1 MMPHPSACLMIQGT
15 GSDTGKSII
24 TAGLARLFRNQGFAT
39 IPFKPQNMSNNA
51 AVTADGGEI
60 GRAQA
65 FQAFAAG
72 IAPSKYMNPILLK
85 PEGGHGSQLVVNG
98 HYQGHIKARD
108 YYKRKAELLKI
119 VLDSYH
125 MLAAQA
131 DVMLIEGAG
140 SPAEVNLR
148 AADIAN
154 MGFASQIN
162 APVILVADINR
173 GGVLASLV
181 GTYELLLPSERNL
194 IKGYIINQFRGE
206 EALFKDALTIIAQ
219 HTGWQCLG
227 IVPFADEVK
236 WFADEDSM
244 ILRSRYRQNQSTSP
258 AQNNIVQKDIAQT
271 NIALLQFDRIANADD
286 FTPLAQDARI
296 NIISV
301 PLDEPLPMVDWVI
314 LPGSKNTLADMK
326 KLHASGMVH
335 DLWAHLRR
343 GGKILGIC
351 GGYQMLGELICD
363 PEQIEGTDNE
373 VQGLGL
379 LPIHTILRADKT
391 LKEFSGQAYLSGKY
405 RDHPP
410 IAIKGYEIHL
420 GQTRPSNT
428 HQPQQHWIESASPQH
443 LIATRSGQGDLFPE
457 QIFGCYLHGLFSS
470 QEFYERF
477 FELQNHNADD
487 ANVENITAAGQGDW
501 LTRKSDDAL
510 DEFSVR
516 LSQVLDMAKIVTI
529 AGLG

>member
-72 IAPSKYMNPILLK
+72 IPASKYMNPILLK

-98 HYQGHIKARD
+98 HYQGHIQARD
-108 YYKRKAELLKI
+108 YYQRKAELLKI

-131 DVMLIEGAG
+131 DLMLIEGAG

-148 AADIAN
+148 DADIAN

-194 IKGYIINQFRGE
+194 IKGYIINQFRGDE
-206 EALFKDALTIIAQ
+206 TLFKDALAIIQQ

-244 ILRSRYRQNQSTSP
+244 ILRARYRHHQSTSS
-258 AQNNIVQKDIAQT
+258 QQT
-271 NIALLQFDRIANADD
+271 HIALLQFSHIANADD

-296 NIISV
+296 NIV
-301 PLDEPLPMVDWVI
+301 TVALDEPLPMVDWVI
-314 LPGSKNTLADMK
+314 LPGSKNTIADMK
-326 KLHASGMVH
+326 KLHSSGMIH

-351 GGYQMLGELICD
+351 GGYQMLGNIIAD
-363 PEQIEGTDNE
+363 PKQIEGTDHE
-373 VQGLGL
+373 VAGLGL
-379 LPIHTILRADKT
+379 LPIHTILQADKT
-391 LKEFSGQAYLSGKY
+391 LKEFSGHAHLSGKY
-405 RDHPP
+405 RSHPP
-410 IAIKGYEIHL
+410 IAINGYEIHL
-420 GQTRPSNT
+420 GQTRPSDT
-428 HQPQQHWIESASPQH
+428 RHPQKNWIESASTSDPQSSQH
-443 LIATRSGQGDLFPE
+443 LIATCSQQGDLFPE

-487 ANVENITAAGQGDW
+487 ANVENITAAGQDDW

-516 LSQVLDMAKIVTI
+516 LSQVLDMAKIVKI